1 MMVRVET
8 EYRAR
13 VRRGLLVALLFLM
26 PIVAY
31 LPALYGDFVWDDD
44 YNVTENPH
52 LRDLDGL
59 KRIWLDT
66 RSTQQYYPLTHTSF
80 WIDYQLWEL
89 RPLGYH
95 LGNVLLHAGSAVLL
109 WLVLL
114 ELGVPGAWLAAAVF
128 ALHPVHVE
136 SVAWITERKNT
147 LSAFCY
153 LAAGLAYLRFALRE
167 GTPGRRG
174 MPLAACVLFACA
186 LLAKTVT
193 ATLPV
198 ALALLVWWK
207 RGRLGR
213 RHLAWLGS
221 MLLAGAAMGLLTL
234 SLETHFV
241 GAKGPEFSLS
251 PGERIIVAG
260 RALWFYLGKLLW
272 PADLAFSYS
281 RWHVDAGIAWQYLY
295 SGAAA
300 AVAAALFLLRRRL
313 GAGPFVAV
321 AYFAITVGPT
331 LGFLNVFYSRYA
343 FVADHFQYL
352 ASIGPIALVAA
363 TASRLKLQ
371 PIVARTLA
379 CLLLVTLG
387 ALSWQQA
394 RSYEDQE
401 TLWRRSIAAEPRSF
415 MAHYNLG
422 ELLDREGAAEEALR
436 HYREA
441 LRINP
446 EWSDALVN
454 IGSVLGR
461 QGKPDEAL
469 EYFDR
474 AIAIAPDQAL
484 THFDR
489 GLALEMK
496 GRTDSALAAY
506 REAIRLQPD
515 LVPAHN
521 NLALLLHALG
531 DHEGA
536 WKEVHVTRELGGT
549 FHPSFLQ
556 KLSEKLPD
564 PQRVE
569 RRAPE

>member
-1 MMVRVET
+1 MET
-8 EYRAR
+8 EYRTP
-13 VRRGLLVALLFLM
+13 RRGVLVVLLFLM
-26 PIVAY
+26 PLVAY
-31 LPALYGDFVWDDD
+31 LPALDGDFVWDDD

-59 KRIWLDT
+59 QRIWLDT

-80 WIDYQLWEL
+80 WIDYQLWGL
-89 RPLGYH
+89 HPLGYH

-147 LSAFCY
+147 LSALCY
-153 LAAGLAYLRFALRE
+153 LSAALAYLRFALRE
-167 GTPGRRG
+167 DTSSRRG
-174 MPLAACVLFACA
+174 IRLALAACVLFACA

-193 ATLPV
+193 STLPV

-221 MLLAGAAMGLLTL
+221 MLVAGAAMGLLTL
-234 SLETHFV
+234 SLETHSV
-241 GAKGPEFSLS
+241 GAQGSEFSLS
-251 PGERIIVAG
+251 VGERIIVAG

-272 PADLAFSYS
+272 PVDLAFSYS
-281 RWHVDAGIAWQYLY
+281 RWHVDAGLARQYLY

-300 AVAAALFLLRRRL
+300 AAAAALWMLRRRL
-313 GAGPFVAV
+313 GAGPFVAA
-321 AYFAITVGPT
+321 AYFAITVSPA
-331 LGFLNVFYSRYA
+331 LGFVNVFYSRYA

-352 ASIGPIALVAA
+352 ASIGPIALLAA
-363 TASRLKLQ
+363 TASRLKLP
-371 PIVARTLA
+371 PIVARVLFS
-379 CLLLVTLG
+379 LLLLALG
-387 ALSWQQA
+387 ALTWQQA

-401 TLWRRSIAAEPRSF
+401 TLWRRSIAADPRSF

-422 ELLDREGAAEEALR
+422 ELLDRKGAMREALA
-436 HYREA
+436 HYHEA

-454 IGSVLGR
+454 IGSILGR
-461 QGKPDEAL
+461 QGKTDEAL
-469 EYFDR
+469 QYFDR
-474 AIAIAPDQAL
+474 AIEIAPDHAL

-496 GRTDSALAAY
+496 GRTDLALAAY
-506 REAIRLQPD
+506 REAIRLEDD
-515 LVPAHN
+515 LVQAHN

-536 WKEVHVTRELGGT
+536 WKEVHRTRELGGT
-549 FHPSFLQ
+549 FQSAFLRQ
-556 KLSEKLPD
+556 LSEKLAD
-564 PQRVE
+564 PRRVGP
-569 RRAPE
+569 RSPE